1 VVDVKHLGI
10 AVIGDEDLVNG
21 LRLAGVSRYHVIED
35 GTSAEEVR
43 KAVGEELAETGVA
56 IIVILEDY
64 ARHVDDLLA
73 RIQEKR
79 VSPPV
84 VIEVPS
90 RYGTRYEDVSRYYK
104 AYIRKF
110 IGFDIEI

>member
-1 VVDVKHLGI
+1 MVDIKHLDI

-35 GTSAEEVR
+35 EGSAEEVR
-43 KAVGEELAETGVA
+43 KAIGEELAESSVG

-64 ARHVDDLLA
+64 AKHVEELVA
-73 RIQEKR
+73 RVQEKR

-90 RYGTRYEDVSRYYK
+90 KFGTRYEDVAQYYK